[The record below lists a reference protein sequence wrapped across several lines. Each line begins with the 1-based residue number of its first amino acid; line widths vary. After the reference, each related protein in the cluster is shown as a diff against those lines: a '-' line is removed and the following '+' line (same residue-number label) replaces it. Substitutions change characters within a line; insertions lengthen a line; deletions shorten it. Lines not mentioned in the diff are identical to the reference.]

1 MTLAEFN
8 AAPDDEATALLLA
21 CCDVPRWADAVR
33 EARPYDDLAGA
44 LAAADAAARAFTGD
58 EVTRALAAHPRIG
71 ERATG
76 GSSEA
81 AFSRREQS
89 GVSTAA
95 DVQQALLEAN
105 LAYEERFDRI
115 FLVCA
120 SGLSAEEVLAAA
132 RSRLGNDAETEAAV
146 VADELRRIALL
157 RLERSLDPEEQ
168 P

>member
-1 MTLAEFN
+1 MTLAQFD
-8 AAPDDEATALLLA
+8 AAPEEEATAMLLA

-33 EARPYDDLAGA
+33 EGRPYGDVDAA
-44 LAAADAAARAFTGD
+44 LEVADAAARAFTPD

-71 ERATG
+71 ERASGDST
-76 GSSEA
+76 EA

-89 GVSTAA
+89 AVSTEA

-105 LAYEERFDRI
+105 RAYEERFDRI

-120 SGLSAEEVLAAA
+120 SGLSAEQVLTAA
-132 RSRLGNDAETEAAV
+132 RTRLANDDATEAAV

-157 RLERSLDPEEQ
+157 RLRRTLEGETT
-168 P
+168 